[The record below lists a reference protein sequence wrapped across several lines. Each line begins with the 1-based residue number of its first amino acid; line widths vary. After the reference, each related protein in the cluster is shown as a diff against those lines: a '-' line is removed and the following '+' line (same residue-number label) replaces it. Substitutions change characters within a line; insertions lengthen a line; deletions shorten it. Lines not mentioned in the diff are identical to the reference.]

1 MIIKTRNFNFANK
14 KTYKII
20 KNKEFIG
27 VGTTLNLRRFQKKH
41 QIILMC
47 DETQVQ
53 YIQLDDVFY
62 RADWM
67 WPENTDSIKYE
78 IADVV
83 RIEKDEYDLLLS
95 AIETNE
101 EIVIEEEPVVEVK
114 PVVVEEPTIDFVRA
128 SKISELKYHCNK
140 TITNGID
147 VKLSDGETRHFSM
160 SLEDQINL
168 LTMAY
173 LSDESVYST
182 KDMRT
187 IITEINAFKNSHI
200 AKFKQLENRVNSL
213 NTIQEVSA
221 VNYHEEV

>member
-1 MIIKTRNFNFANK
+1 MKY
-14 KTYKII
+14 YKII

-27 VGTTLNLRRFQKKH
+27 VGTTLNLRRFQQKH
-41 QIILMC
+41 QIMLIC
-47 DETQVQ
+47 SETQVQ
-53 YIQLDDVFY
+53 YIQLDDVLY
-62 RADWM
+62 RANWM
-67 WPENTDSIKYE
+67 WPETTNSVRYE
-78 IADVV
+78 VADVI
-83 RIEKDEYDLLLS
+83 RIEKDEYDLLLQ

-101 EIVIEEEPVVEVK
+101 EIAIEEEPIFEIEQPIVIEN
-114 PVVVEEPTIDFVRA
+114 PTIDYVRS
-128 SKISELKYHCNK
+128 SKISELKRDCNK

-182 KDMRT
+182 EDMKT
-187 IITEINAFKNSHI
+187 IIAETNAFKNNHI
-200 AKFKQLENRVNSL
+200 AKFKQLKDRVNSL
-213 NTIQEVSA
+213 NTIQEIYA